1 DWRSVRVGSNAVMLS
16 VLASAVQKLPLWSTA
31 TPTRLENPPCGAVLP
46 LIVARKLPLVSN
58 FRATLVPASPT
69 YTSPVDG
76 PPELSTAMLVGRE
89 NWPGPQPALPA
100 WQGVVHTSP
109 FPVPS
114 VTPHPQ
120 AAMKLPLASNFS
132 TRALPLS
139 ATYTAPLA

>member
-1 DWRSVRVGSNAVMLS
+1 MLS
-16 VLASAVQKLPLWSTA
+16 VLATAVQKLPLWSTA

-46 LIVARKLPLVSN
+46 LIVARKLPLVSK

-69 YTSPVDG
+69 STSPVYG
-76 PPELSTAMLVGRE
+76 PPELSTSMLMGRQNWVGPEPAM
-89 NWPGPQPALPA
+89 PA
-100 WQGVVHTSP
+100 WQVLVHTSR
-109 FPVPS
+109 FAVPS